1 MKGLLLVFA
10 LLFFTAS
17 TPQPV
22 QPDFDAVVYIFD
34 VQDYQADGFTFTH
47 HSEVIYD
54 AQVLTGSE
62 VVAIMKNYIEWYEEV
77 HVKKRKT
84 KKL

>member
-22 QPDFDAVVYIFD
+22 QGDFDAAVYIFD
-34 VQDYQADGFTFTH
+34 VQDYTSDGFTFTH
-47 HSEVIYD
+47 HTEVIYD
-54 AQVLTGSE
+54 MNVLTSE
-62 VVAIMKNYIEWYEEV
+62 EIVNIMKNYIEWYEEV
-77 HVKKRKT
+77 HIKKRKT